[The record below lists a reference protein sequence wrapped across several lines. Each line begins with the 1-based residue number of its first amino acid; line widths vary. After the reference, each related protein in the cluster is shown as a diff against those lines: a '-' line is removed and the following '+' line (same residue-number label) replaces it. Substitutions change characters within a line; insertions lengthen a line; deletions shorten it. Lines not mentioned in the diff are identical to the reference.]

1 MAAAGHAP
9 NRTSFQPA
17 TNDERPA
24 WLSVEQPNKLELV
37 INAGT
42 EMAFGI
48 AVPPLLLAQP
58 KQVIP

>member
-1 MAAAGHAP
+1 VSA
-9 NRTSFQPA
+9 
-17 TNDERPA
+17 
-24 WLSVEQPNKLELV
+24 EQSNKLELV

-42 EMAFGI
+42 EKAFGI

>member
-1 MAAAGHAP
+1 MATAGHAP

-24 WLSVEQPNKLELV
+24 WVSAEQSNKLELV
-37 INAGT
+37 INVCT
-42 EMAFGI
+42 ERAFGI

-58 KQVIP
+58 DDVMP